1 MEKLITFIL
10 ALLIVIGLDLVL
22 TYPLM
27 LLWNWLMPM
36 IFGLT
41 KLTFWQTFG
50 LSVFVAMLF
59 YQPRFN
65 NTNN

>member
-1 MEKLITFIL
+1 METLLKIIFIVLIAFAI
-10 ALLIVIGLDLVL
+10 DLVL
-22 TYPLM
+22 TYPMM

-50 LSVFVAMLF
+50 LNVLVTMLF
-59 YQPRFN
+59 YQPKVN
-65 NTNN
+65 ND